1 MKNFLRLLNYARPW
15 RRFWPGYIILA
26 ILSVVFGIVN
36 YSLISPVLKLL
47 FESPAKEQV
56 TAEITAL
63 AERTSEFHM
72 TMDWFEDI
80 FQYYMDKIF
89 LASGPLKA
97 LLFVCALLVAAS
109 LLSNITRYLSQ
120 TILVRM
126 RTHIMQKLR
135 TDLFRKVSTMDVG
148 FYHTQQKG
156 DILSRV
162 SNDVTEVQNGVA
174 DSFHMI
180 FREPLLIIGFIS
192 YCFILSPKLTVVTLV
207 TIPLSGLAIGAISK
221 RLRKKAVET
230 QSLMGRIVSHFDEAI
245 SGIRIIKGFNAQGYV
260 QDSFEKTNVAH
271 KKSSRKM
278 LYRQQLAHPTS
289 EFLGITIAAAVLLFG
304 GWLQINDSLGMSMST
319 FTVYILCYWR
329 VLEPAKNIAKA
340 YASIQR
346 GLVSGERLFVIL
358 DAENRIKDRED
369 AVELSDFKTGI
380 EYRGVDFS
388 YGHDIAV
395 LKNVSVNI
403 PKGKMVALVGPSGAG
418 KSTFADLLPRFY
430 DVTGGGIFIDGK
442 DIRDY
447 TLDSLT
453 SKMGIVTQESI
464 LFNDTVY
471 NNITFGMEN
480 VTEEQVV
487 EAARIANAMEFIEQ
501 LPQKFETNIGDRGE
515 NLSGGQRQRIAIARA
530 VLKNPPILILDE
542 ATSALDTESERL
554 VQDALYKLMKNR
566 TSIVIAHRLS
576 TIRYAD
582 DIIVLKDGQIAEEGN
597 HEKLMELNG
606 IYAGLCAMQAFSQS

>member
-36 YSLISPVLKLL
+36 YSLISPVLRLL
-47 FESPAKEQV
+47 FESPTNEEMS
-56 TAEITAL
+56 AEIASL
-63 AERTSEFHM
+63 AGKTEEFSM
-72 TMDWFEDI
+72 SMDWFENI

-89 LASGPLKA
+89 LASGPLNA
-97 LLFVCALLVAAS
+97 LLYVCALLVGAC

-156 DILSRV
+156 DIISRI

-180 FREPLLIIGFIS
+180 FREPLLIIGFLA
-192 YCFILSPKLTVVTLV
+192 YCFYLSPKLTLVTII

-221 RLRKKAVET
+221 RLRKKAIET

-245 SGIRIIKGFNAQGYV
+245 SGIRIIKGFNAKDYV
-260 QDSFEKTNVAH
+260 QENFEKTNLAH

-278 LYRQQLAHPTS
+278 LYRQQLAHPMS
-289 EFLGITIAAAVLLFG
+289 EFLGITIAAAVLLYG
-304 GWLQINDSLGMSMST
+304 GWLQINGSLGLSMGT

-358 DAENRIKDRED
+358 DAENRIKDKEN
-369 AVELSDFKTGI
+369 AVVLKDFKEGI

-388 YGHDIAV
+388 YNKNIPV
-395 LKNVSVNI
+395 LKNISVNV

-453 SKMGIVTQESI
+453 SQMGIVTQESI

-480 VTEEQVV
+480 VSKEQVV
-487 EAARIANAMEFIEQ
+487 EAARIANALGFIEQ
-501 LPQKFETNIGDRGE
+501 LPEGFQTNIGDRGE

-554 VQDALYKLMKNR
+554 VQDALYKLMQNR

-582 DIIVLKDGQIAEEGN
+582 DIVVMKDGQVVEEGN
-597 HEKLMELNG
+597 HDQLMEKNG
-606 IYAGLCAMQAFSQS
+606 IYAGLCAMQVFS

>member
-1 MKNFLRLLNYARPW
+1 M
-15 RRFWPGYIILA
+15 
-26 ILSVVFGIVN
+26 S
-36 YSLISPVLKLL
+36 
-47 FESPAKEQV
+47 
-56 TAEITAL
+56 
-63 AERTSEFHM
+63 
-72 TMDWFEDI
+72 MDWFENT

-89 LASGPLKA
+89 LANGPLKA
-97 LLFVCALLVAAS
+97 LLFVCALLVGAS

-126 RTHIMQKLR
+126 RTHIMKKLR

-156 DILSRV
+156 DIISRI

-180 FREPLLIIGFIS
+180 FREPLLIIGFIT
-192 YCFILSPKLTVVTLV
+192 YCFYLSPKLTLVTLI

-245 SGIRIIKGFNAQGYV
+245 SGIRIIKGFNAQKYV
-260 QDSFEKTNVAH
+260 QENFEETNNAH
-271 KKSSRKM
+271 KRSSRKM

-289 EFLGITIAAAVLLFG
+289 EFLGITIAAAVLLYG
-304 GWLQINDSLGMSMST
+304 GWLQIHGKLGLSIGT

-358 DAENRIKDRED
+358 DAENTIKEKKD
-369 AVELSDFKTGI
+369 ALTLKEFKEGI

-388 YGHDIAV
+388 YTGNVPVLRDINAR
-395 LKNVSVNI
+395 I

-430 DVTGGGIFIDGK
+430 DVTGGGIFIDGH

-453 SKMGIVTQESI
+453 SQMGIVTQESI

-480 VTEEQVV
+480 VSREKVV
-487 EAARIANAMEFIEQ
+487 EAARIANALEFIEQ
-501 LPQKFETNIGDRGE
+501 LPKKFETNIGDRGE

-554 VQDALYKLMKNR
+554 VQDALYRLMQNR

-582 DIIVLKDGQIAEEGN
+582 DIIVMKDGKIVEEGN
-597 HEKLMELNG
+597 HDQLMEKNG
-606 IYAGLCAMQAFSQS
+606 IYAGLCAMQVFS

>member
-26 ILSVVFGIVN
+26 VLSVIFGIVN
-36 YSLISPVLKLL
+36 YSLISPVLRRL
-47 FESPAKEQV
+47 FESPTNEQV
-56 TAEITAL
+56 SAEISAL
-63 AERTSEFHM
+63 ADKTREFSM
-72 TMDWFEDI
+72 SMDWFEDT

-89 LASGPLKA
+89 LANGPLKA
-97 LLFVCALLVAAS
+97 LLFVCALLVGAS

-126 RTHIMQKLR
+126 RTHIMKKLR

-156 DILSRV
+156 DIISRI

-192 YCFILSPKLTVVTLV
+192 YCFYLSPKLTLVTLV
-207 TIPLSGLAIGAISK
+207 TIPLSGLAIGALSK
-221 RLRKKAVET
+221 RLRKKAIET

-245 SGIRIIKGFNAQGYV
+245 SGIRIIKGFNAQKYV
-260 QDSFEKTNVAH
+260 QENFEQTNEAH

-289 EFLGITIAAAVLLFG
+289 EFLGITIAAAVLLYG
-304 GWLQINDSLGMSMST
+304 GWLQINGSLGLSMGT

-358 DAENRIKDRED
+358 DAENQIKEKDD
-369 AVELSDFKTGI
+369 AKTLKEFKSGI
-380 EYRGVDFS
+380 EYRGVNFS
-388 YGHDIAV
+388 YNEDVPV
-395 LKNVSVNI
+395 LKDVSVCI

-430 DVTGGGIFIDGK
+430 DVTGGGIFIDGV

-453 SKMGIVTQESI
+453 AQMGIVTQESI

-471 NNITFGMEN
+471 NNITFGMEH
-480 VTEEQVV
+480 VSEKQVV
-487 EAARIANAMEFIEQ
+487 EAARIANALEFIKQ
-501 LPQKFETNIGDRGE
+501 LPHGFQTNIGDRGE

-554 VQDALYKLMKNR
+554 VQDALYKLMQNR

-582 DIIVLKDGQIAEEGN
+582 DIVVMKDGRIVEEGN
-597 HEKLMELNG
+597 HDALMEKNG
-606 IYAGLCAMQAFSQS
+606 IYAGLCAMQVFS

>member
-1 MKNFLRLLNYARPW
+1 MKNFLRLLDYARPW

-47 FESPAKEQV
+47 FESPSSEEV
-56 TAEITAL
+56 SAEIATL
-63 AERTSEFHM
+63 ADKTSEFSF
-72 TMDWFEDI
+72 TMDWFENI
-80 FQYYMDKIF
+80 FKYYMDKIF
-89 LASGPLKA
+89 LANGPLKA
-97 LLFVCALLVAAS
+97 LLFVCALLVGAS

-156 DILSRV
+156 DILSRI

-180 FREPLLIIGFIS
+180 FREPLLIIGFLT
-192 YCFILSPKLTVVTLV
+192 YCFILSPKLTIVTLI
-207 TIPLSGLAIGAISK
+207 TIPLSGLAIGAIAK
-221 RLRKKAVET
+221 RLRKKAITT
-230 QSLMGRIVSHFDEAI
+230 QKLMGRIVSHFDEAI
-245 SGIRIIKGFNAQGYV
+245 SGIRIIKGFNAQKYV
-260 QDSFEKTNVAH
+260 QDNFENTNVAH

-289 EFLGITIAAAVLLFG
+289 EFLGITIAAAVLLYG
-304 GWLQINDSLGMSMST
+304 GWLQIHGSLGMSIST

-358 DAENRIKDRED
+358 DAENKIKEKDNAVTLNQFKDR
-369 AVELSDFKTGI
+369 I
-380 EYRGVDFS
+380 EYRNVDFK
-388 YGHDIAV
+388 YTDEVPV
-395 LKNVSVNI
+395 LRNVSVNI

-430 DVTGGGIFIDGK
+430 DVTGGGIFIDGT

-453 SKMGIVTQESI
+453 SKMGIVT
-464 LFNDTVY
+464 
-471 NNITFGMEN
+471 
-480 VTEEQVV
+480 
-487 EAARIANAMEFIEQ
+487 
-501 LPQKFETNIGDRGE
+501 
-515 NLSGGQRQRIAIARA
+515 
-530 VLKNPPILILDE
+530 
-542 ATSALDTESERL
+542 
-554 VQDALYKLMKNR
+554 
-566 TSIVIAHRLS
+566 
-576 TIRYAD
+576 
-582 DIIVLKDGQIAEEGN
+582 
-597 HEKLMELNG
+597 
-606 IYAGLCAMQAFSQS
+606 

>member
-1 MKNFLRLLNYARPW
+1 MKSFLRLLNYARPW

-26 ILSVVFGIVN
+26 ILSVIFGIVN

-47 FESPAKEQV
+47 FESPSNEQV
-56 TAEITAL
+56 SAEIATL
-63 AERTSEFHM
+63 ADKTQNFSM
-72 TMDWFEDI
+72 SMDWFENT

-89 LASGPLKA
+89 LANGPLKA
-97 LLFVCALLVAAS
+97 LLFVCALLVGAS

-126 RTHIMQKLR
+126 RTHIMKKLR

-156 DILSRV
+156 DIISRI

-192 YCFILSPKLTVVTLV
+192 YCFYLSPKLTLVTLI
-207 TIPLSGLAIGAISK
+207 TIPLSGLAIGALAK

-245 SGIRIIKGFNAQGYV
+245 SGIRIIKGFNAQKYV
-260 QDSFEKTNVAH
+260 QENFEETNNAH

-289 EFLGITIAAAVLLFG
+289 EFLGITIAAAVLLYG
-304 GWLQINDSLGMSMST
+304 GWLQINGNLGLSIGT

-358 DAENRIKDRED
+358 DAENTIKEKKD
-369 AVELSDFKTGI
+369 AVTLKEFSKGI

-388 YGHDIAV
+388 YTGGIPV
-395 LKNVSVNI
+395 LKNVNASI

-430 DVTGGGIFIDGK
+430 DVTGGGIFIDGR

-453 SKMGIVTQESI
+453 SQMGIVTQESI

-480 VTEEQVV
+480 VSREQVV

-501 LPQKFETNIGDRGE
+501 LPKKFETNIGDRGE

-554 VQDALYKLMKNR
+554 VQDALYKLMQNR

-582 DIIVLKDGQIAEEGN
+582 DIIVMKDGKIVEEGN
-597 HEKLMELNG
+597 HDQLIEKNG
-606 IYAGLCAMQAFSQS
+606 IYAGLCAMQEFS

>member
-1 MKNFLRLLNYARPW
+1 MKSFLRLLNYARPW

-26 ILSVVFGIVN
+26 ILSVIFGIVN

-47 FESPAKEQV
+47 FESPSNEQV
-56 TAEITAL
+56 SAEIATL
-63 AERTSEFHM
+63 ADKTQNFSM
-72 TMDWFEDI
+72 SMDWFENT

-89 LASGPLKA
+89 LANGPLKA
-97 LLFVCALLVAAS
+97 LLFVCALLVGAS

-126 RTHIMQKLR
+126 RTHIMKKLR

-156 DILSRV
+156 DIISRI

-192 YCFILSPKLTVVTLV
+192 YCFYLSPKLTLVTLI
-207 TIPLSGLAIGAISK
+207 TIPLSGLAIGALAK

-245 SGIRIIKGFNAQGYV
+245 SGIRIIKGFNAQKYV
-260 QDSFEKTNVAH
+260 QENFEETNNAH

-289 EFLGITIAAAVLLFG
+289 EFLGITIAAAVLLYG
-304 GWLQINDSLGMSMST
+304 GWLQINGNLGLSIGT

-358 DAENRIKDRED
+358 DAENTIKEKKD
-369 AVELSDFKTGI
+369 AVTLKEFSKGI

-388 YGHDIAV
+388 YTGGIPV
-395 LKNVSVNI
+395 LKNVNASI

-430 DVTGGGIFIDGK
+430 DVTGGGIFIDGR

-453 SKMGIVTQESI
+453 SQMGIVTQESI

-480 VTEEQVV
+480 VSREQVV
-487 EAARIANAMEFIEQ
+487 EAARIANALEFIEQ
-501 LPQKFETNIGDRGE
+501 LPKKFETNIGDRGE

-554 VQDALYKLMKNR
+554 VQDALYKLMQNR

-582 DIIVLKDGQIAEEGN
+582 DIIVMKDGKIVEEGN
-597 HEKLMELNG
+597 HDQLIEKNG
-606 IYAGLCAMQAFSQS
+606 IYAGLCTMQEFS

>member
-26 ILSVVFGIVN
+26 ILSVIFGIVN

-47 FESPAKEQV
+47 FESPSNEQV
-56 TAEITAL
+56 SAEIATL
-63 AERTSEFHM
+63 ADKTQNFSM
-72 TMDWFEDI
+72 SMDWFENP

-89 LASGPLKA
+89 LAAGPLKA
-97 LLFVCALLVAAS
+97 LLFVCALLVGAS

-126 RTHIMQKLR
+126 RTHIMKKLR

-156 DILSRV
+156 DIISRI

-180 FREPLLIIGFIS
+180 FREPLLIIGFIT
-192 YCFILSPKLTVVTLV
+192 YCFYLSPKLTLVTLI

-245 SGIRIIKGFNAQGYV
+245 SGIRIIKGFNAQKYV
-260 QDSFEKTNVAH
+260 QDNFEETNTAH

-289 EFLGITIAAAVLLFG
+289 EFLGITIAAAVLLYG
-304 GWLQINDSLGMSMST
+304 GWLQIHGKLGLSIGT

-358 DAENRIKDRED
+358 DAKNNIKEKENAITLKE
-369 AVELSDFKTGI
+369 FKEGI
-380 EYRGVDFS
+380 EYRGVNFS
-388 YGHDIAV
+388 YTENVPVLRDINA
-395 LKNVSVNI
+395 SI

-430 DVTGGGIFIDGK
+430 DVTGGGIFIDGH

-480 VTEEQVV
+480 VSREKVI
-487 EAARIANAMEFIEQ
+487 EAARIANALEFIEQ
-501 LPQKFETNIGDRGE
+501 LPKKFETNIGDRGE

-554 VQDALYKLMKNR
+554 VQDALYKLMANR

-582 DIIVLKDGQIAEEGN
+582 DIIVMKDGKIVEEGN
-597 HEKLMELNG
+597 HEQLIEKNG
-606 IYAGLCAMQAFSQS
+606 IYASLCAMQVFS

>member
-26 ILSVVFGIVN
+26 VLSVIFGIVN
-36 YSLISPVLKLL
+36 YSLISPVLRLL
-47 FESPAKEQV
+47 FESPTNEQV
-56 TAEITAL
+56 SAEISAL
-63 AERTSEFHM
+63 ADKTREFSM
-72 TMDWFEDI
+72 SMDWFEDT

-89 LASGPLKA
+89 LANGPLKA
-97 LLFVCALLVAAS
+97 LLFVCALLVGAS

-126 RTHIMQKLR
+126 RTHIMKKLR

-156 DILSRV
+156 DIISRI

-192 YCFILSPKLTVVTLV
+192 YCFYLSPKLTLVTLV
-207 TIPLSGLAIGAISK
+207 TIPLSGLAIGALSK
-221 RLRKKAVET
+221 RLRKKAIET

-245 SGIRIIKGFNAQGYV
+245 SGIRIIKGFNAQKYV
-260 QDSFEKTNVAH
+260 QENFEQTNEAH

-289 EFLGITIAAAVLLFG
+289 EFLGITIAAAVLLYG
-304 GWLQINDSLGMSMST
+304 GWLQINGSLGLSMGT

-358 DAENRIKDRED
+358 DAENQIKEKED
-369 AVELSDFKTGI
+369 AKTLKEFKSGI
-380 EYRGVDFS
+380 EYRGVNFS
-388 YGHDIAV
+388 YNEDVPV
-395 LKNVSVNI
+395 LKDVSVCI

-430 DVTGGGIFIDGK
+430 DVTGGGIFIDGV

-453 SKMGIVTQESI
+453 AQMGIVTQESI

-471 NNITFGMEN
+471 NNITFGMEH
-480 VTEEQVV
+480 VSEKQVV
-487 EAARIANAMEFIEQ
+487 EAARIANALEFIKQ
-501 LPQKFETNIGDRGE
+501 LPHGFQTNIGDRGE

-554 VQDALYKLMKNR
+554 VQDALYKLMQNR

-582 DIIVLKDGQIAEEGN
+582 DIVVMKEGRIVEEGN
-597 HEKLMELNG
+597 HDALMEKNG
-606 IYAGLCAMQAFSQS
+606 IYAGLCAMQVFS

>member
-26 ILSVVFGIVN
+26 VLSVIFGIVN
-36 YSLISPVLKLL
+36 YSLISPVLRLL
-47 FESPAKEQV
+47 FESPTNEQV
-56 TAEITAL
+56 SAEISAL
-63 AERTSEFHM
+63 ADKTREFSM
-72 TMDWFEDI
+72 SMDWFEDT

-89 LASGPLKA
+89 LANGPLKA
-97 LLFVCALLVAAS
+97 LLFVCALLVGAS

-126 RTHIMQKLR
+126 RTHIMKKLR

-156 DILSRV
+156 DIISRI

-192 YCFILSPKLTVVTLV
+192 YCFYLSPKLTLVTLV
-207 TIPLSGLAIGAISK
+207 TIPLSGLAIGALSK
-221 RLRKKAVET
+221 RLRKKAIET

-245 SGIRIIKGFNAQGYV
+245 SGIRIIKGFNAQKYV
-260 QDSFEKTNVAH
+260 QENFEQTNEAH

-289 EFLGITIAAAVLLFG
+289 EFLGITIAAAVLLYG
-304 GWLQINDSLGMSMST
+304 GWLQINGSLGLSMGT

-358 DAENRIKDRED
+358 DAENQIKEKDD
-369 AVELSDFKTGI
+369 AKTLKEFKSGI
-380 EYRGVDFS
+380 EYRGVNFS
-388 YGHDIAV
+388 YNEDVPV
-395 LKNVSVNI
+395 LKDVSVCI

-430 DVTGGGIFIDGK
+430 DVTGGGIFIDGV

-447 TLDSLT
+447 TRDSLT
-453 SKMGIVTQESI
+453 AQMGIVTQESI

-471 NNITFGMEN
+471 NNITFGMEH
-480 VTEEQVV
+480 VSEKQVV
-487 EAARIANAMEFIEQ
+487 EAARIANALDFIKQ
-501 LPQKFETNIGDRGE
+501 LPHGFQTNIGDRGE

-554 VQDALYKLMKNR
+554 VQDALYKLMQNR

-582 DIIVLKDGQIAEEGN
+582 DIVVMKDGRIVEEGN
-597 HEKLMELNG
+597 HDALMEKNG
-606 IYAGLCAMQAFSQS
+606 IYAGLCAMQVFS

>member
-26 ILSVVFGIVN
+26 VLSVIFGIVN
-36 YSLISPVLKLL
+36 YSLISPVLRLL
-47 FESPAKEQV
+47 FESPTNEQV
-56 TAEITAL
+56 SAEISAL
-63 AERTSEFHM
+63 ADKTREFSM
-72 TMDWFEDI
+72 SMDWFEDT

-89 LASGPLKA
+89 LANGPLKA
-97 LLFVCALLVAAS
+97 LLFVCALLVGAS

-126 RTHIMQKLR
+126 RTHIMKKLR

-156 DILSRV
+156 DIISRI

-192 YCFILSPKLTVVTLV
+192 YCFYLSPKLTLVTLV
-207 TIPLSGLAIGAISK
+207 TIPLSGLAIGALSK
-221 RLRKKAVET
+221 RLRKKAIET

-245 SGIRIIKGFNAQGYV
+245 SGIRIIKGFNAQKYV
-260 QDSFEKTNVAH
+260 QENFEQTNEAH

-289 EFLGITIAAAVLLFG
+289 EFLGITIAAAVLLYG
-304 GWLQINDSLGMSMST
+304 GWLQINGSLGLRMGT

-358 DAENRIKDRED
+358 DAENQIKEKDD
-369 AVELSDFKTGI
+369 AKTLKEFKSGI
-380 EYRGVDFS
+380 EYRGVNFS
-388 YGHDIAV
+388 YNEDVPV
-395 LKNVSVNI
+395 LKDVSVCI

-430 DVTGGGIFIDGK
+430 DVTGGGIFIDGV

-453 SKMGIVTQESI
+453 AQMGIVTQESI

-471 NNITFGMEN
+471 NNITFGMEH
-480 VTEEQVV
+480 VSEKQVV
-487 EAARIANAMEFIEQ
+487 EAARIANALDFIKQ
-501 LPQKFETNIGDRGE
+501 LPHGFQTNIGDRGE

-554 VQDALYKLMKNR
+554 VQDALYKLMQNR

-582 DIIVLKDGQIAEEGN
+582 DIVVMKDGRIVEEGN
-597 HEKLMELNG
+597 HDALMEKNG
-606 IYAGLCAMQAFSQS
+606 IYAGLCAMQVFS

>member
-15 RRFWPGYIILA
+15 RRFWPGYIVLA
-26 ILSVVFGIVN
+26 ILSVIFGIVN

-47 FESPAKEQV
+47 FEAPSNEQV
-56 TAEITAL
+56 SSEIAAL
-63 AERTSEFHM
+63 AEKTQHFSM
-72 TMDWFEDI
+72 SMDWFENT

-89 LASGPLKA
+89 LAAGPLKA
-97 LLFVCALLVAAS
+97 LLFVCALLVGAS
-109 LLSNITRYLSQ
+109 LLSNVTRYLSQ

-126 RTHIMQKLR
+126 RTHIMKKLR
-135 TDLFRKVSTMDVG
+135 TDLFRKISTMDVG

-156 DILSRV
+156 DIISRI

-192 YCFILSPKLTVVTLV
+192 YCFYLSPKLTLVTLV

-245 SGIRIIKGFNAQGYV
+245 SGIRIIKGFNAQKYV
-260 QDSFEKTNVAH
+260 QENFEETNNAH

-289 EFLGITIAAAVLLFG
+289 EFLGITIAAAVLLYG
-304 GWLQINDSLGMSMST
+304 GWLQINGSLGLSIGT

-358 DAENRIKDRED
+358 DAENNIKEKEN
-369 AVELSDFKTGI
+369 AVTLKEFKEGI
-380 EYRGVDFS
+380 EYRGVNFS
-388 YGHDIAV
+388 YTENIPV
-395 LKNVSVNI
+395 LRNINASI

-430 DVTGGGIFIDGK
+430 DVTGGGIFIDGR

-453 SKMGIVTQESI
+453 SQMGIVTQESI

-480 VTEEQVV
+480 VSKEQVV
-487 EAARIANAMEFIEQ
+487 EAARIANALEFIEQ
-501 LPQKFETNIGDRGE
+501 LPKKFETNIGDRGE

-554 VQDALYKLMKNR
+554 VQDALYKLMQNR

-582 DIIVLKDGQIAEEGN
+582 DIIVMKDGQIVEEGN
-597 HEKLMELNG
+597 HDTLMEKNG
-606 IYAGLCAMQAFSQS
+606 IYASLCAMQVFS

>member
-26 ILSVVFGIVN
+26 ILSVIFGIVN

-56 TAEITAL
+56 SAEIATL
-63 AERTSEFHM
+63 AEKTQEFSF
-72 TMDWFEDI
+72 TMDWFENI

-89 LASGPLKA
+89 LANGPLNA
-97 LLFVCALLVAAS
+97 LLFVCALLVGAS
-109 LLSNITRYLSQ
+109 LLSNVTRYLSQ

-126 RTHIMQKLR
+126 RTHIMKKLR

-148 FYHTQQKG
+148 FYHSQQKG
-156 DILSRV
+156 DIISRI

-180 FREPLLIIGFIS
+180 FREPLLIIGFIA
-192 YCFILSPKLTVVTLV
+192 YCFYLSPKLTLVTLI

-245 SGIRIIKGFNAQGYV
+245 SGIRIIKGFNAQKYV
-260 QDSFEKTNVAH
+260 QDNFEETNNAH

-289 EFLGITIAAAVLLFG
+289 EFLGITIAAAVLLYG
-304 GWLQINDSLGMSMST
+304 GWLQINGSLGLSIGT

-358 DAENRIKDRED
+358 DAKNNIREKED
-369 AVELSDFKTGI
+369 AITLKEFKEGI
-380 EYRGVDFS
+380 EYRGVNFS
-388 YGHDIAV
+388 YNENIPV
-395 LKNVSVNI
+395 LKNINASI

-430 DVTGGGIFIDGK
+430 DVTGGGIFIDGH

-453 SKMGIVTQESI
+453 AQMGIVTQESI
-464 LFNDTVY
+464 LFNDTVF

-480 VTEEQVV
+480 VSKEKVV
-487 EAARIANAMEFIEQ
+487 EAARIANALEFIEQ
-501 LPQKFETNIGDRGE
+501 LPEKFETNIGDRGE

-554 VQDALYKLMKNR
+554 VQDALYKLMQNR

-582 DIIVLKDGQIAEEGN
+582 DIIVMKDGKIVEEGN
-597 HEKLMELNG
+597 HDQLMEKNG
-606 IYAGLCAMQAFSQS
+606 IYAGLCAMQVFS

>member
-26 ILSVVFGIVN
+26 ILSVIFGIVN

-47 FESPAKEQV
+47 FESPSNEQV
-56 TAEITAL
+56 SAEIATL
-63 AERTSEFHM
+63 ADKTQEFSM
-72 TMDWFEDI
+72 SMDWFENT
-80 FQYYMDKIF
+80 FQYFMDKIF
-89 LASGPLKA
+89 LANGPLKA
-97 LLFVCALLVAAS
+97 LLFVCALLVGAS

-126 RTHIMQKLR
+126 RTHIMKKLR

-156 DILSRV
+156 DIISRI

-180 FREPLLIIGFIS
+180 FREPLLIIGFIT
-192 YCFILSPKLTVVTLV
+192 YCFYLSPKLTLVTLI

-245 SGIRIIKGFNAQGYV
+245 SGIRIIKGFNAQKYV
-260 QDSFEKTNVAH
+260 QENFEETNNAH
-271 KKSSRKM
+271 KRSSRKM

-289 EFLGITIAAAVLLFG
+289 EFLGITIAAAVLLYG
-304 GWLQINDSLGMSMST
+304 GWLQIHGKLGLSIGT

-358 DAENRIKDRED
+358 DAENTIKEKKD
-369 AVELSDFKTGI
+369 ALTLKEFKEGI

-388 YGHDIAV
+388 YTGNVPVLRDI
-395 LKNVSVNI
+395 NVRI

-430 DVTGGGIFIDGK
+430 DVTGGGIFIDGH

-453 SKMGIVTQESI
+453 SQMGIVTQESI

-480 VTEEQVV
+480 VSREKVV
-487 EAARIANAMEFIEQ
+487 EAARIANALEFIEQ
-501 LPQKFETNIGDRGE
+501 LPKKFETNIGDRGE

-554 VQDALYKLMKNR
+554 VQDALYKLMQNR

-582 DIIVLKDGQIAEEGN
+582 DIIVMKDGKIVEEGN
-597 HEKLMELNG
+597 HDQLMEKNG
-606 IYAGLCAMQAFSQS
+606 IYAGLCAMQVFS

>member
-26 ILSVVFGIVN
+26 ILSVIFGIVN

-47 FESPAKEQV
+47 FESPSNEQV
-56 TAEITAL
+56 SAEIATL
-63 AERTSEFHM
+63 ADKTQEFSM
-72 TMDWFEDI
+72 SMDWFENT

-89 LASGPLKA
+89 LANGPLKA
-97 LLFVCALLVAAS
+97 LLFVCALLVGAS

-126 RTHIMQKLR
+126 RTHIMKKLR

-156 DILSRV
+156 DIISRI

-180 FREPLLIIGFIS
+180 FREPLLIIGFIT
-192 YCFILSPKLTVVTLV
+192 YCFYLSPKLTLVTLI

-245 SGIRIIKGFNAQGYV
+245 SGIRIIKGFNAQKYV
-260 QDSFEKTNVAH
+260 QENFEETNNAH
-271 KKSSRKM
+271 KRSSRKM

-289 EFLGITIAAAVLLFG
+289 EFLGITIAAAVLLYG
-304 GWLQINDSLGMSMST
+304 GWLQIHGKLGLSIGT

-358 DAENRIKDRED
+358 DAENTIKEKKD
-369 AVELSDFKTGI
+369 ALTLKEFKEGI

-388 YGHDIAV
+388 YTGDVPVLRDINAR
-395 LKNVSVNI
+395 I

-430 DVTGGGIFIDGK
+430 DVTGGGIFIDGH

-453 SKMGIVTQESI
+453 SQMGIVTQESI

-480 VTEEQVV
+480 VSREKVV
-487 EAARIANAMEFIEQ
+487 EAARIANALEFIEQ
-501 LPQKFETNIGDRGE
+501 LPKKFETNIGDRGE

-554 VQDALYKLMKNR
+554 VQDALYKLMQNR

-582 DIIVLKDGQIAEEGN
+582 DIIVMKDGKIVEEGN
-597 HEKLMELNG
+597 HDQLMEKNG
-606 IYAGLCAMQAFSQS
+606 IYAGLCAMQVFS

>member
-1 MKNFLRLLNYARPW
+1 MKSFLRLLNYARPW

-26 ILSVVFGIVN
+26 ILSVIFGIVN

-47 FESPAKEQV
+47 FEAPSNEQV
-56 TAEITAL
+56 SAEIATL
-63 AERTSEFHM
+63 AGKTEHFSM
-72 TMDWFEDI
+72 SMDWFENT

-89 LASGPLKA
+89 LAAGPLKA
-97 LLFVCALLVAAS
+97 LLFVCALLVGAS

-126 RTHIMQKLR
+126 RTHIMKKLR
-135 TDLFRKVSTMDVG
+135 TDLFRKISTMDVG

-156 DILSRV
+156 DIISRI

-192 YCFILSPKLTVVTLV
+192 YCFYLSPKLTLVTLI
-207 TIPLSGLAIGAISK
+207 TIPLSGLAIGALAK

-245 SGIRIIKGFNAQGYV
+245 SGIRIIKGFNAQKYV
-260 QDSFEKTNVAH
+260 QENFENTNDAH
-271 KKSSRKM
+271 KRSSRKM

-289 EFLGITIAAAVLLFG
+289 EFLGITIAAAVLLHG
-304 GWLQINDSLGMSMST
+304 GWLQINGSLGLSIGT

-358 DAENRIKDRED
+358 DAENHIKEKED
-369 AVELSDFKTGI
+369 AITLKEFKNGI
-380 EYRGVDFS
+380 EYRKVDFS
-388 YGHDIAV
+388 YTDGIPV
-395 LKNVSVNI
+395 LKNINASI

-453 SKMGIVTQESI
+453 SQMGIVTQESI

-480 VTEEQVV
+480 VSREQVV
-487 EAARIANAMEFIEQ
+487 EAARIANALEFIEQ

-554 VQDALYKLMKNR
+554 VQDALYRLMQNR

-582 DIIVLKDGQIAEEGN
+582 DIIVMKDGKIVEEGN
-597 HEKLMELNG
+597 HEQLIEKNG
-606 IYAGLCAMQAFSQS
+606 IYAGLCAMQEFS

>member
-26 ILSVVFGIVN
+26 VLSVIFGIVN
-36 YSLISPVLKLL
+36 YSLISPVLRLL
-47 FESPAKEQV
+47 FESPTNEQV
-56 TAEITAL
+56 SAEISAL
-63 AERTSEFHM
+63 ADKTREFSM
-72 TMDWFEDI
+72 SMDWFEDT

-89 LASGPLKA
+89 LANGPLKA
-97 LLFVCALLVAAS
+97 LLFVCALLVGAS

-126 RTHIMQKLR
+126 RTHIMKKLR

-156 DILSRV
+156 DIISRI

-192 YCFILSPKLTVVTLV
+192 YCFYLSPKLTLVTLV
-207 TIPLSGLAIGAISK
+207 TIPLSGLAIGALSK
-221 RLRKKAVET
+221 RLRKKAIET

-245 SGIRIIKGFNAQGYV
+245 SGIRIIKGFNAQKYV
-260 QDSFEKTNVAH
+260 QENFEQTNEAH

-289 EFLGITIAAAVLLFG
+289 EFLGITIAAAVLLYG
-304 GWLQINDSLGMSMST
+304 GWLQINGSLGLSMGT

-358 DAENRIKDRED
+358 DAENQIKEKDD
-369 AVELSDFKTGI
+369 AKTLKEFKSGI
-380 EYRGVDFS
+380 EYRGVNFS
-388 YGHDIAV
+388 YNEDVPV
-395 LKNVSVNI
+395 LKDVSVCI

-430 DVTGGGIFIDGK
+430 DVTGGGIFIDGV

-453 SKMGIVTQESI
+453 AQMGIVTQESI

-471 NNITFGMEN
+471 NNITFGMEH
-480 VTEEQVV
+480 VSEKQVV
-487 EAARIANAMEFIEQ
+487 EAARIANALDFIKQ
-501 LPQKFETNIGDRGE
+501 LPHGFQTNIGDRGE

-554 VQDALYKLMKNR
+554 VQDALYKLMQNR

-582 DIIVLKDGQIAEEGN
+582 DIVVMKDGRIVEEGN
-597 HEKLMELNG
+597 HDALMEKNG
-606 IYAGLCAMQAFSQS
+606 IYAGLCAMQVFS

>member
-15 RRFWPGYIILA
+15 RRFWPGYIVLA
-26 ILSVVFGIVN
+26 ILSVIFGIVN

-47 FESPAKEQV
+47 FEAPSNEQV
-56 TAEITAL
+56 STEIATL
-63 AERTSEFHM
+63 AEKTQHFSM
-72 TMDWFEDI
+72 SMDWFENT

-89 LASGPLKA
+89 LAAGPLKA
-97 LLFVCALLVAAS
+97 LLFVCALLVGAS
-109 LLSNITRYLSQ
+109 LLSNVTRYLSQ

-126 RTHIMQKLR
+126 RTHIMKKLR

-156 DILSRV
+156 DIISRI

-192 YCFILSPKLTVVTLV
+192 YCFYLSPKLTLVTLI

-245 SGIRIIKGFNAQGYV
+245 SGIRIIKGFNAQKYV
-260 QDSFEKTNVAH
+260 QENFEETNNAH

-289 EFLGITIAAAVLLFG
+289 EFLGITIAAAVLLYG
-304 GWLQINDSLGMSMST
+304 GWLQINGSLGLSIGT

-358 DAENRIKDRED
+358 DAENNIKEKEN
-369 AVELSDFKTGI
+369 AVTLKEFKEGI
-380 EYRGVDFS
+380 EYRGVNFS
-388 YGHDIAV
+388 YTENIPV
-395 LKNVSVNI
+395 LRNINASI

-430 DVTGGGIFIDGK
+430 DVTGGGIFIDGR

-453 SKMGIVTQESI
+453 SQMGIVTQESI

-480 VTEEQVV
+480 VSKEQVV
-487 EAARIANAMEFIEQ
+487 EAARIANALEFIEQ
-501 LPQKFETNIGDRGE
+501 LPKKFETNIGDRGE

-554 VQDALYKLMKNR
+554 VQDALYKLMQNR

-582 DIIVLKDGQIAEEGN
+582 DIIVMKDGQIVEEGN
-597 HEKLMELNG
+597 HDALIEKNG
-606 IYAGLCAMQAFSQS
+606 IYAGLCAMQVFS

>member
-15 RRFWPGYIILA
+15 RRFWPGYLILA
-26 ILSVVFGIVN
+26 ILSVIFGIVN

-47 FESPAKEQV
+47 FESPSNEQV
-56 TAEITAL
+56 SAEIATL
-63 AERTSEFHM
+63 ADKTQEFSM
-72 TMDWFEDI
+72 SMDWFENT

-89 LASGPLKA
+89 LANGPLKA
-97 LLFVCALLVAAS
+97 LLFVCALLVGAS

-126 RTHIMQKLR
+126 RTHIMKKLR

-156 DILSRV
+156 DIISRI

-180 FREPLLIIGFIS
+180 FREPLLIIGFIT
-192 YCFILSPKLTVVTLV
+192 YCFYLSPKLTLVTLI

-245 SGIRIIKGFNAQGYV
+245 SGIRIIKGFNAQKYV
-260 QDSFEKTNVAH
+260 QENFEETNNAH
-271 KKSSRKM
+271 KRSSRKM

-289 EFLGITIAAAVLLFG
+289 EFLGITIAAAVLLYG
-304 GWLQINDSLGMSMST
+304 GWLQIHGKLGLSIGT

-358 DAENRIKDRED
+358 DAENTIKEKKD
-369 AVELSDFKTGI
+369 ALTLKEFKEGI

-388 YGHDIAV
+388 YTGNVPVLRDINAR
-395 LKNVSVNI
+395 I

-430 DVTGGGIFIDGK
+430 DVTGGGIFIDGH

-453 SKMGIVTQESI
+453 SQMGIVTQESI

-480 VTEEQVV
+480 VSREKVV
-487 EAARIANAMEFIEQ
+487 EAARIANALEFIEQ
-501 LPQKFETNIGDRGE
+501 LPKKFETNIGDRGE

-554 VQDALYKLMKNR
+554 VQDALYKLMQNR

-582 DIIVLKDGQIAEEGN
+582 DIIVMKDGKIVEEGN
-597 HEKLMELNG
+597 HDQLMEKNG
-606 IYAGLCAMQAFSQS
+606 IYAGLCAMQVFS

>member
-1 MKNFLRLLNYARPW
+1 MKSFLRLLNYARPW

-26 ILSVVFGIVN
+26 ILSVIFGIVN

-47 FESPAKEQV
+47 FESPSNEQV
-56 TAEITAL
+56 SAEIATL
-63 AERTSEFHM
+63 ADKTQNFSM
-72 TMDWFEDI
+72 SMDWFENT

-89 LASGPLKA
+89 LANGPLKA
-97 LLFVCALLVAAS
+97 LLFVCALLVGAS

-126 RTHIMQKLR
+126 RTHIMKKLR

-156 DILSRV
+156 DIISRI

-192 YCFILSPKLTVVTLV
+192 YCFYLSPKLTLVTLI
-207 TIPLSGLAIGAISK
+207 TIPLSGLAIGALAK

-245 SGIRIIKGFNAQGYV
+245 SGIRIIKGFNAQKYV
-260 QDSFEKTNVAH
+260 QENFEETNNAH

-289 EFLGITIAAAVLLFG
+289 EFLGITIAAAVLLYG
-304 GWLQINDSLGMSMST
+304 GWLQINGNLGLSIGT

-358 DAENRIKDRED
+358 DAENTIKEKKD
-369 AVELSDFKTGI
+369 AVTLKEFSKGI

-388 YGHDIAV
+388 YTGGIPV
-395 LKNVSVNI
+395 LKNVNASI

-430 DVTGGGIFIDGK
+430 DVTGGGIFIDGR

-453 SKMGIVTQESI
+453 SQMGIVTQESI

-480 VTEEQVV
+480 VSREQVV
-487 EAARIANAMEFIEQ
+487 EAARIANALEFIEQ
-501 LPQKFETNIGDRGE
+501 LPKKFETNIGDRGE

-554 VQDALYKLMKNR
+554 VQDALYKLMQNR

-582 DIIVLKDGQIAEEGN
+582 DIIVMKDGKIVEEGN
-597 HEKLMELNG
+597 HDQLIEKNG
-606 IYAGLCAMQAFSQS
+606 IYAGLCAMQEFS

>member
-1 MKNFLRLLNYARPW
+1 M
-15 RRFWPGYIILA
+15 
-26 ILSVVFGIVN
+26 S
-36 YSLISPVLKLL
+36 
-47 FESPAKEQV
+47 
-56 TAEITAL
+56 
-63 AERTSEFHM
+63 
-72 TMDWFEDI
+72 MDWFENT

-89 LASGPLKA
+89 LANGPLKA
-97 LLFVCALLVAAS
+97 LLFVCALLVGAS

-126 RTHIMQKLR
+126 RTHIMKKLR

-156 DILSRV
+156 DIISRI

-180 FREPLLIIGFIS
+180 FREPLLIIGFIT
-192 YCFILSPKLTVVTLV
+192 YCFYLSPKLTLVTLI

-245 SGIRIIKGFNAQGYV
+245 SGIRIIKGFNAQKYV
-260 QDSFEKTNVAH
+260 QENFEETNNAH
-271 KKSSRKM
+271 KRSSRKM

-289 EFLGITIAAAVLLFG
+289 EFLGITIAAAVLLYG
-304 GWLQINDSLGMSMST
+304 GWLQIHGKLGLSIGT

-358 DAENRIKDRED
+358 DAENTIKEKKD
-369 AVELSDFKTGI
+369 ALTLKEFKEGI

-388 YGHDIAV
+388 YTGDVPVLRDINAR
-395 LKNVSVNI
+395 I

-430 DVTGGGIFIDGK
+430 DVTGGGIFIDGH

-453 SKMGIVTQESI
+453 SQMGIVTQESI

-480 VTEEQVV
+480 VSREKVV
-487 EAARIANAMEFIEQ
+487 EAARIANALEFIEQ
-501 LPQKFETNIGDRGE
+501 LPKKFETNIGDRGE

-554 VQDALYKLMKNR
+554 VQDALYKLMQNR

-582 DIIVLKDGQIAEEGN
+582 DIIVMKDGKIVEEGN
-597 HEKLMELNG
+597 HDQLMEKNG
-606 IYAGLCAMQAFSQS
+606 IYAGLCAMQVFS

>member
-26 ILSVVFGIVN
+26 ILSVIFGIVN

-47 FESPAKEQV
+47 FESPSNEQV
-56 TAEITAL
+56 SAEIATL
-63 AERTSEFHM
+63 ADKTQEFSM
-72 TMDWFEDI
+72 SMDWFENT

-89 LASGPLKA
+89 LANGPLKA
-97 LLFVCALLVAAS
+97 LLFVCALLVGAS

-126 RTHIMQKLR
+126 RTHIMKKLR

-156 DILSRV
+156 DIISRI

-180 FREPLLIIGFIS
+180 FREPLLIIGFIT
-192 YCFILSPKLTVVTLV
+192 YCFYLSPKLTLVTLI

-245 SGIRIIKGFNAQGYV
+245 SGIRIIKGFNAQKYV
-260 QDSFEKTNVAH
+260 QENFEETNNAH
-271 KKSSRKM
+271 KRSSRKM

-289 EFLGITIAAAVLLFG
+289 EFLGITIAAAVLLYG
-304 GWLQINDSLGMSMST
+304 GWLQIHGKLGLSIGT

-358 DAENRIKDRED
+358 DAENTIKEKKD
-369 AVELSDFKTGI
+369 ALTLKEFKEGI

-388 YGHDIAV
+388 YTGNVPVLRDI
-395 LKNVSVNI
+395 NVRI

-430 DVTGGGIFIDGK
+430 DVTGGGIFIDGH

-453 SKMGIVTQESI
+453 SQMGIVTQESI

-480 VTEEQVV
+480 VSREKVV
-487 EAARIANAMEFIEQ
+487 EAARIANALEFIEQ
-501 LPQKFETNIGDRGE
+501 LPKKFETNIGDRGE

-554 VQDALYKLMKNR
+554 VQDALYKLMQNR

-582 DIIVLKDGQIAEEGN
+582 DIIVMKDGKIVEEGN
-597 HEKLMELNG
+597 HDQLMEKNG
-606 IYAGLCAMQAFSQS
+606 IYAGLCAMQVFS

>member
-26 ILSVVFGIVN
+26 ILSVIFGIVN

-47 FESPAKEQV
+47 FESPSNEQV
-56 TAEITAL
+56 SAEIATL
-63 AERTSEFHM
+63 ADKTQNFSM
-72 TMDWFEDI
+72 SMDWFENT

-89 LASGPLKA
+89 LAAGPLKA
-97 LLFVCALLVAAS
+97 LLFVCALLVGAS

-126 RTHIMQKLR
+126 RTHIMKKLR

-156 DILSRV
+156 DIISRI

-180 FREPLLIIGFIS
+180 FREPLLIIGFIT
-192 YCFILSPKLTVVTLV
+192 YCFYLSPKLTLVTLI

-245 SGIRIIKGFNAQGYV
+245 SGIRIIKGFNAQKYV
-260 QDSFEKTNVAH
+260 QDNFEETNTAH
-271 KKSSRKM
+271 KRSSRKM

-289 EFLGITIAAAVLLFG
+289 EFLGITIAAAVLLYG
-304 GWLQINDSLGMSMST
+304 GWLQIHGKLGLSIGT

-358 DAENRIKDRED
+358 DAENNIKEKEN
-369 AVELSDFKTGI
+369 AITLKEFKQGI
-380 EYRGVDFS
+380 EYRGVNFS
-388 YGHDIAV
+388 YTKDVPVLRDINA
-395 LKNVSVNI
+395 SI

-430 DVTGGGIFIDGK
+430 DVTGGGIFIDGH

-453 SKMGIVTQESI
+453 SQMGIVTQESI

-480 VTEEQVV
+480 VSREKVI
-487 EAARIANAMEFIEQ
+487 EAARIANALEFIEQ
-501 LPQKFETNIGDRGE
+501 LPKKFETNIGDRGE

-554 VQDALYKLMKNR
+554 VQDALYKLMANR

-582 DIIVLKDGQIAEEGN
+582 DIIVMKDGKIVEEGN
-597 HEKLMELNG
+597 HDQLMEKNG
-606 IYAGLCAMQAFSQS
+606 IYAGLCAMQVFS

>member
-1 MKNFLRLLNYARPW
+1 MKSFLRLLNYARPW

-26 ILSVVFGIVN
+26 ILSVIFGIVN

-47 FESPAKEQV
+47 FESPSNEQV
-56 TAEITAL
+56 SAEIATL
-63 AERTSEFHM
+63 ADKTQNFSM
-72 TMDWFEDI
+72 SMDWFENT

-89 LASGPLKA
+89 LANGPLKA
-97 LLFVCALLVAAS
+97 LLFVCALLVGAS

-126 RTHIMQKLR
+126 RTHIMKKLR

-156 DILSRV
+156 DIISRI

-192 YCFILSPKLTVVTLV
+192 YCFYLSPKLTLVTLI
-207 TIPLSGLAIGAISK
+207 TIPLSGLAIGALAK

-245 SGIRIIKGFNAQGYV
+245 SGIRIIKGFNAQKYV
-260 QDSFEKTNVAH
+260 QENFEETNNAH

-289 EFLGITIAAAVLLFG
+289 EFLGITIAAAVLLYG
-304 GWLQINDSLGMSMST
+304 GWLQINGNLGLSIGT

-358 DAENRIKDRED
+358 DAENTIKEKKD
-369 AVELSDFKTGI
+369 AVTLKEFKEGI

-388 YGHDIAV
+388 YTGGIPV
-395 LKNVSVNI
+395 LKNVNASI

-430 DVTGGGIFIDGK
+430 DVTGGGIFIDGR

-453 SKMGIVTQESI
+453 SQMGIVTQESI

-480 VTEEQVV
+480 VSREQVV
-487 EAARIANAMEFIEQ
+487 EAARIANALEFIEQ
-501 LPQKFETNIGDRGE
+501 LPKKFETNIGDRGE

-554 VQDALYKLMKNR
+554 VQDALYKLMQNR

-582 DIIVLKDGQIAEEGN
+582 DIIVMKDGKIVEEGN
-597 HEKLMELNG
+597 HDQLIEKNG
-606 IYAGLCAMQAFSQS
+606 IYAGLCAMQEFS

>member
-26 ILSVVFGIVN
+26 ILSVIFGIVN

-47 FESPAKEQV
+47 FESPSNEQV
-56 TAEITAL
+56 SAEIATL
-63 AERTSEFHM
+63 ADKTQEFSM
-72 TMDWFEDI
+72 SMDWFENT

-89 LASGPLKA
+89 LANGPLKA
-97 LLFVCALLVAAS
+97 LLFVCALLVGAS

-126 RTHIMQKLR
+126 RTHIMKKLR

-156 DILSRV
+156 DIISRI

-180 FREPLLIIGFIS
+180 FREPLLIIGFIT
-192 YCFILSPKLTVVTLV
+192 YCFYLSPKLTLVTLI

-245 SGIRIIKGFNAQGYV
+245 SGIRIIKGFNAQKYV
-260 QDSFEKTNVAH
+260 QENFEETNNAH
-271 KKSSRKM
+271 KRSSRKM

-289 EFLGITIAAAVLLFG
+289 EFLGITIAAAVLLYG
-304 GWLQINDSLGMSMST
+304 GWLQIHGKLGLSIGT

-358 DAENRIKDRED
+358 DAENTIKEKKD
-369 AVELSDFKTGI
+369 ALTLKEFKEGI

-388 YGHDIAV
+388 YTGNVPVLRDINAR
-395 LKNVSVNI
+395 I

-430 DVTGGGIFIDGK
+430 DVTGGGIFIDGH

-453 SKMGIVTQESI
+453 SQMGIVTQESI

-480 VTEEQVV
+480 VSREKVV
-487 EAARIANAMEFIEQ
+487 EAARIANALEFIEQ
-501 LPQKFETNIGDRGE
+501 LPKKFETNIGDRGE

-530 VLKNPPILILDE
+530 VLKNPPLLILDE

-554 VQDALYKLMKNR
+554 VQDALYKLMQNR

-582 DIIVLKDGQIAEEGN
+582 DIIVMKDGKIVEEGN
-597 HEKLMELNG
+597 HDQLMEKNG
-606 IYAGLCAMQAFSQS
+606 IYAGLCAMQVFS

>member
-26 ILSVVFGIVN
+26 ILSVIFGIVN

-47 FESPAKEQV
+47 FESPSNEQV
-56 TAEITAL
+56 SAEIATL
-63 AERTSEFHM
+63 ADKTQEFSM
-72 TMDWFEDI
+72 SMDWFENT
-80 FQYYMDKIF
+80 FHHYMDKIF
-89 LASGPLKA
+89 LANGPLKA
-97 LLFVCALLVAAS
+97 LLFVCALLVGAS

-126 RTHIMQKLR
+126 RTHIMKKLR

-156 DILSRV
+156 DIISRI

-180 FREPLLIIGFIS
+180 FREPLLIIGFIT
-192 YCFILSPKLTVVTLV
+192 YCFYLSPKLTLVTLI

-245 SGIRIIKGFNAQGYV
+245 SGIRIIKGFNAQKYV
-260 QDSFEKTNVAH
+260 QENFEETNNAH
-271 KKSSRKM
+271 KRSSRKM

-289 EFLGITIAAAVLLFG
+289 EFLGITIAAAVLLYG
-304 GWLQINDSLGMSMST
+304 GWLQIHGKLGLSIGT

-358 DAENRIKDRED
+358 DAENTIKEKKD
-369 AVELSDFKTGI
+369 ALTLKEFKEGI

-388 YGHDIAV
+388 YTENVPVLRDINAR
-395 LKNVSVNI
+395 I

-430 DVTGGGIFIDGK
+430 DVTGGGIFIDGH

-453 SKMGIVTQESI
+453 SQMGIVTQESI

-480 VTEEQVV
+480 VSREKVV
-487 EAARIANAMEFIEQ
+487 EAARIANALEFIEQ
-501 LPQKFETNIGDRGE
+501 LPKKFETNIGDRGE

-554 VQDALYKLMKNR
+554 VQDALYKLMQNR

-582 DIIVLKDGQIAEEGN
+582 DIIVMKDGKIVEEGN
-597 HEKLMELNG
+597 HDQLMEKNG
-606 IYAGLCAMQAFSQS
+606 IYAGLCAMQVFS

>member
-26 ILSVVFGIVN
+26 VLSVIFGIVN
-36 YSLISPVLKLL
+36 YSLISPVLRLL
-47 FESPAKEQV
+47 FESPTNEQV
-56 TAEITAL
+56 SAEISAL
-63 AERTSEFHM
+63 ADKTREFSM
-72 TMDWFEDI
+72 SMDWFEDT

-89 LASGPLKA
+89 LANGPLKA
-97 LLFVCALLVAAS
+97 LLFVCALLVGAS

-126 RTHIMQKLR
+126 RTHIMKKLR

-148 FYHTQQKG
+148 VYHTQQKG
-156 DILSRV
+156 DIISRI

-192 YCFILSPKLTVVTLV
+192 YCFYLSPKLTLVTLV
-207 TIPLSGLAIGAISK
+207 TIPLSGLAIGALSK
-221 RLRKKAVET
+221 RLRKKAIET

-245 SGIRIIKGFNAQGYV
+245 SGIRIIKGFNAQKYV
-260 QDSFEKTNVAH
+260 QENFEQTNEAH

-289 EFLGITIAAAVLLFG
+289 EFLGITIAAAVLLYG
-304 GWLQINDSLGMSMST
+304 GWLQINGSLGLSMGT

-358 DAENRIKDRED
+358 DAENQIKEKDD
-369 AVELSDFKTGI
+369 AKTLKEFKSGI
-380 EYRGVDFS
+380 EYRGVNFS
-388 YGHDIAV
+388 YNEDVPV
-395 LKNVSVNI
+395 LKDVSVCI

-430 DVTGGGIFIDGK
+430 DVTGGGIFIDGV

-453 SKMGIVTQESI
+453 AQMGIVTQESI

-471 NNITFGMEN
+471 NNITFGMEH
-480 VTEEQVV
+480 VSEKQVV
-487 EAARIANAMEFIEQ
+487 EAARIANALEFIKQ
-501 LPQKFETNIGDRGE
+501 LPHGFQTNIGDRGE

-554 VQDALYKLMKNR
+554 VQDALYKLMQNR

-582 DIIVLKDGQIAEEGN
+582 DIVVMKDGRIVEEGN
-597 HEKLMELNG
+597 HDALMEKNG
-606 IYAGLCAMQAFSQS
+606 IYAGLCAMQVFS